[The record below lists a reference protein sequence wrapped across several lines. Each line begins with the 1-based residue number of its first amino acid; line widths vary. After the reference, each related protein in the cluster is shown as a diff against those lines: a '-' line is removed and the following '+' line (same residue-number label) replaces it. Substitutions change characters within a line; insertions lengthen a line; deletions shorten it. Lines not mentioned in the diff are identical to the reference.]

1 MAEGYRITESGDLRV
16 TEESASRISER
27 FHVGEGSLSST
38 GSLTGDT
45 KATFQILASL
55 ANVGSVLYAGN
66 VTVQVSTQLQ
76 ATGTSSA
83 DADLRAK
90 GVVDLVSTTTQAARG
105 LRTSPLE
112 ASLSSTGSSTQE
124 ATRVQYLSFS
134 GTASCSF
141 VNQDIKLR
149 NKALFEAQQGNIIR
163 LSEYGDTRVTEDG
176 NVRVADNASP
186 NAVYGDIVANGQVFP
201 FRAIAYIKEDGVWKE
216 FDPYVKWGG
225 DWTLPDKVYKNI
237 SNRWKRVY

>member
-1 MAEGYRITESGDLRV
+1 VADGFRITESGDLRV
-16 TEESASRISER
+16 TEDSVSRISER
-27 FHVGEGSLSST
+27 YHVGEGSLVATGSQSST
-38 GSLTGDT
+38 LNVTAQVS
-45 KATFQILASL
+45 ASL

-66 VTVQVSTQLQ
+66 VTVQVSVNLQ
-76 ATGTSSA
+76 SSSTSSA
-83 DADLRAK
+83 DVSLRSK
-90 GVVDLVSTTTQAARG
+90 GVVDFDGVSTQVARG
-105 LRTSPLE
+105 LRTAPLE

-134 GTASCSF
+134 GSASGTF

-149 NKALFEAQQGNIIR
+149 NSAVYEAQQDNIIR
-163 LSEYGDTRVTEDG
+163 LSEFGDTRVTEDG
-176 NVRVADNASP
+176 NVRVASNASP
-186 NAVYGDIVANGQVFP
+186 NAVYGNIEAYGESFP
-201 FRAIAYIKEDGVWKE
+201 FKAVAYIKENGVWVE